1 MMKRKATGA
10 PNTPSKRQPRQDPVS
25 CDSCRKKKL
34 KCDRSLPCSS
44 CTSRRLDCKYGYH
57 GSLGSPSVK
66 PASLTERV
74 SSIDRAEP
82 RRSQLPAY
90 QPEPQTRTRDDPCIT
105 ADRLETIVM
114 GHRVPSAIP
123 ATLRAQFPQ
132 PHIDSQ
138 SRQGSGISTFLQ
150 DSCMASHQNPAT
162 VPLTSFL
169 PAETE
174 VMGLFNYYCNHL
186 DYQYHLVI
194 PERTQRDIHT
204 LYENVT
210 DNVPIDLSV
219 LALLFSISATAIFFE
234 ILSTDS
240 PECAERRS
248 REAAFLAGAS
258 LVQSNFMSYPT
269 VAGLQASLIIG
280 HHLSGHL
287 LHPSVAS
294 FFVQG
299 TIISQAKSLGL
310 HILDT
315 PSSEEDR
322 RVNGFDEGDVELKRR
337 LWWDLATYDW
347 FLGFLSGPQEFTYSI
362 NPKHMNVRV
371 PLNIDDEDIERGIP
385 VSLST
390 PTCMSYTLARL
401 RLAEICREI
410 VDETAPEHFKG
421 EDVPY
426 DRILGLERKLHEEY
440 ARLPP
445 FFRYDQS
452 SRREFADLYDERP
465 VFCWQRIF
473 VQQGYHARFLRLHR
487 RYFVRGAKDPRYSY
501 SHVVSLQSAR
511 KVLELKR
518 IMDEEH
524 PVIAPNSSYFWA
536 IMHHVFM
543 AAVTLLINVCFNW
556 DDILAEKQK
565 QEVLDACRMLSRAQ
579 QVSCIAREG
588 INAMMGTLR
597 KHWKQQRRPIS
608 GANAEQLAMA
618 QKPPEENT
626 EEGSMVPFA
635 PFARTTSH
643 PHDNTLDPGTT
654 DLNLVPLEDIW
665 SEMLDD
671 SAHVGL
677 DTPAWMDLLNDL
689 THTGVPY

>member
-1 MMKRKATGA
+1 MMKRKVTGA

-34 KCDRSLPCSS
+34 KCDRSHPCSS
-44 CTSRRLDCKYGYH
+44 CTSRRLDCNYGHH
-57 GSLGSPSVK
+57 GPLGSPSVK
-66 PASLTERV
+66 PGSLTERV
-74 SSIDRAEP
+74 SSIDRVEP
-82 RRSQLPAY
+82 RQSQLPAY
-90 QPEPQTRTRDDPCIT
+90 QPEPQTRTRDDPHVT

-123 ATLRAQFPQ
+123 ATLRAQLSQ

-138 SRQGSGISTFLQ
+138 SRQGSGIITFLH
-150 DSCMASHQNPAT
+150 DRCMASHQNPAT
-162 VPLTSFL
+162 APLTSFL

-174 VMGLFNYYCNHL
+174 VMSLFNYYCNHL

-194 PERTQRDIHT
+194 PERTKRDIHT

-210 DNVPIDLSV
+210 HNVPIDLNV

-269 VAGLQASLIIG
+269 IAGLQASLIVG

-287 LHPSVAS
+287 LHPSIAS

-299 TIISQAKSLGL
+299 TMISQAKSLGL
-310 HILDT
+310 HILDS

-371 PLNIDDEDIERGIP
+371 PLNVDDEDIESGIP
-385 VSLST
+385 VPLST

-410 VDETAPEHFKG
+410 VDETASEHFKG

-426 DRILGLERKLHEEY
+426 ERILDLERKLHEEY

-452 SRREFADLYDERP
+452 SRREFANLYHERP
-465 VFCWQRIF
+465 VLCWQRTF

-524 PVIAPNSSYFWA
+524 PVVAPNGSFFWA

-588 INAMMGTLR
+588 INAMMVTLR
-597 KHWKQQRRPIS
+597 KHWKQQKRPIS
-608 GANAEQLAMA
+608 GANPEQVVVA
-618 QKPPEENT
+618 QRPLEEDT
-626 EEGSMVPFA
+626 EEGRMIPFA
-635 PFARTTSH
+635 PPARPSSH
-643 PHDNTLDPGTT
+643 PHENTLDPGTT
-654 DLNLVPLEDIW
+654 DFNLVPLEDIW

>member
-1 MMKRKATGA
+1 M
-10 PNTPSKRQPRQDPVS
+10 
-25 CDSCRKKKL
+25 
-34 KCDRSLPCSS
+34 
-44 CTSRRLDCKYGYH
+44 
-57 GSLGSPSVK
+57 GSPGVK
-66 PASLTERV
+66 PGSLTERV
-74 SSIDRAEP
+74 SSIHRVEP
-82 RRSQLPAY
+82 RLSQLPAY
-90 QPEPQTRTRDDPCIT
+90 QPEPQARTRDDPYAT

-123 ATLRAQFPQ
+123 ATLRVQFSQ
-132 PHIDSQ
+132 PHTDAQ
-138 SRQGSGISTFLQ
+138 SHQGPGSGVFTFLH
-150 DSCMASHQNPAT
+150 DRCMASHQNPAT
-162 VPLTSFL
+162 VPLASFL
-169 PAETE
+169 PVEAE
-174 VMGLFNYYCNHL
+174 VMGLFSYYCNHL

-194 PERTQRDIHT
+194 PERTERDIHA
-204 LYENVT
+204 LYENIAQ
-210 DNVPIDLSV
+210 NEPIDLNV
-219 LALLFSISATAIFFE
+219 LALLFSIAATALFFQL
-234 ILSTDS
+234 LSTDS
-240 PECAERRS
+240 AECAESRS
-248 REAAFLAGAS
+248 KEAAFLAGAS
-258 LVQSNFMSYPT
+258 LIQSNFMSYPT

-287 LHPSVAS
+287 LHPSIAS
-294 FFVQG
+294 FFVQS
-299 TIISQAKSLGL
+299 TMISQAKSLGL
-310 HILDT
+310 HVLDS
-315 PSSEEDR
+315 PSSEDDR
-322 RVNGFDEGDVELKRR
+322 RVNGYDKGYVELKRR

-347 FLGFLSGPQEFTYSI
+347 YVPHSLYTSPTHPFLYRLLGFLSGPQEFTYSI

-371 PLNIDDEDIERGIP
+371 PLNIDDEDIEAGIP
-385 VSLST
+385 APLST

-410 VDETAPEHFKG
+410 VDKTAPEHFKG

-426 DRILGLERKLHEEY
+426 EKILDLERKLHEGY
-440 ARLPP
+440 AEIPA

-452 SRREFADLYDERP
+452 SRREFAELYHERP
-465 VFCWQRIF
+465 VICWQRTF

-487 RYFVRGAKDPRYSY
+487 RYFIRGAKDPRYSY

-518 IMDEEH
+518 IMDEEQ
-524 PVIAPNSSYFWA
+524 PVVAPNGSFFWA

-597 KHWKQQRRPIS
+597 KHWKQQKRHMSGTQPESLAIAQRP
-608 GANAEQLAMA
+608 L
-618 QKPPEENT
+618 EEDM
-626 EEGSMVPFA
+626 EGGIMVRFA
-635 PFARTTSH
+635 PSGEFPSYLSETS
-643 PHDNTLDPGTT
+643 LDPRTT

-689 THTGVPY
+689 THTNVPY